1 MVENVRSILGIF
13 GFMLGAFALQR
24 ITVLEKE
31 LKETGVLDKNVDP
44 EE

>member
-1 MVENVRSILGIF
+1 MMENVGSILGVF

-24 ITVLEKE
+24 ITVLEKK

>member
-1 MVENVRSILGIF
+1 MENVGLVLGIF

-24 ITVLEKE
+24 ITVLENK
-31 LKETGVLDKNVDP
+31 LKEAGVLGKNVDP